1 MSPFVKQLIMLA
13 LALVLLFNKPQS
25 YIETILVLIAGI
37 VLLIMSVGMIK
48 EHRKKIKEEADD
60 NSEVL

>member
-1 MSPFVKQLIMLA
+1 MLA

-48 EHRKKIKEEADD
+48 EHKKKIKEEADD